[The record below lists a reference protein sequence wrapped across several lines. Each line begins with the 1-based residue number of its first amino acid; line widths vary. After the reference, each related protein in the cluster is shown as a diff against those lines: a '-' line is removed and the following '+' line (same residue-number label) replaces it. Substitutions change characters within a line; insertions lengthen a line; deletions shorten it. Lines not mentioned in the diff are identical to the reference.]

1 MSWDIPIGT
10 DFAGYRIT
18 GILGRGGMSVVYAAE
33 HVSLGRTVAL
43 KLLSPALGRDDS
55 FRDRFTRESQL
66 AARLDHPNIVPIYDA
81 GEAEGFLYIA
91 MRHIEGKDLGS
102 LVGDDGPLSL
112 PQTLFYIEQV
122 ASALDYA
129 HEQGLVHRDIKP
141 ANILVAKPSDRVY
154 LTDFG
159 VAKQTSTRG
168 LTKTGYF
175 LGTFEYAA
183 PEQIEGK
190 GVDGRTD
197 QYALGCVLY
206 ECLSGRPPF
215 DAETETSVIHAHLV
229 DPPPKLTDSRPELP
243 SGLNDIVSTAM
254 AKSKDDRFSSCA
266 ELTRALRRIAMGT
279 EAPAGTVLS
288 APQDRPAASEVAAA
302 PPVPPA
308 SEVSTPATPP
318 PAPPPPATPP
328 AAPREQRTVTM
339 PARRLGIAAA
349 VLLAVIGGAIAAV
362 VILTGSGK
370 SNSSNSKA
378 NGTPINA
385 KGMAAVVPNDLLQYC
400 KKGTPQLGAAET
412 YNCKSPSNVTFF
424 LPDTW
429 QFSLFR
435 NLSALTNAYDT
446 LRSNAL
452 VQRKDF
458 GACNGLVWGGEGPW
472 YHPSETN
479 PGQLG
484 PFAGRRF
491 CYFTTPGREPTIVW
505 THEKLGQSNHINFLG
520 EARSSDPAAHTN
532 LFSWWRFWHHRL
544 GHCEPKKT
552 CSAKL

>member
-1 MSWDIPIGT
+1 
-10 DFAGYRIT
+10 
-18 GILGRGGMSVVYAAE
+18 
-33 HVSLGRTVAL
+33 
-43 KLLSPALGRDDS
+43 
-55 FRDRFTRESQL
+55 
-66 AARLDHPNIVPIYDA
+66 
-81 GEAEGFLYIA
+81 
-91 MRHIEGKDLGS
+91 MRHVEGHDLGT
-102 LVGDDGPLSL
+102 LVSDGGALSL

-141 ANILVAKPSDRVY
+141 ANILIAKPSDRVY

-159 VAKQTSTRG
+159 VAKQTSTKG

-206 ECLSGRPPF
+206 ECLSGKPPF
-215 DAETETSVIHAHLV
+215 EAQTETSVIHAHLV
-229 DPPPKLTDSRPELP
+229 EPPPKLTDSRPDLP
-243 SGLNDIVSTAM
+243 SGLNDVVSTAM

-266 ELTRALRRIAMGT
+266 DLTRALRRIAMGT

-288 APQDRPAASEVAAA
+288 APATRMPASEAASPSVEAPPPAAPPPEAPPAAT
-302 PPVPPA
+302 PPVPPRQ
-308 SEVSTPATPP
+308 S
-318 PAPPPPATPP
+318 
-328 AAPREQRTVTM
+328 RTVTM
-339 PARRLGIAAA
+339 PARRLGLAAA
-349 VLLAVIGGAIAAV
+349 ALLALIGAAIAAV
-362 VILTGSGK
+362 VLLTGGGNSGSAK
-370 SNSSNSKA
+370 SKSG
-378 NGTPINA
+378 GTPVRA
-385 KGMAAVVPNDLLQYC
+385 TGMAAVVPNDLLKYC
-400 KKGTPQLGAAET
+400 KKGTPQLGAAQT

-429 QFSLFR
+429 QLSLFG
-435 NLSALTNAYDT
+435 NLASLNNAYNT

-452 VQRKDF
+452 VQRRNF
-458 GACNGLVWGGEGPW
+458 GACNGLSWGGEGPW

-505 THEKLGQSNHINFLG
+505 THEKLGQSNHIDFLG
-520 EARSSDPAAHTN
+520 VARTSDPAAHTD
-532 LFSWWRFWHHRL
+532 LFSWWRFWHHKL

>member
-18 GILGRGGMSVVYAAE
+18 GVLGRGGMSIVYAAE
-33 HVSLGRTVAL
+33 HVSLGRPVAL
-43 KLLSPALGRDDS
+43 KLLSPALASDDS
-55 FRDRFTRESQL
+55 FRERFTRESQL

-102 LVGDDGPLSL
+102 LVADDGNLSL

-141 ANILVAKPSDRVY
+141 ANILVAKPSDRVF

-206 ECLSGRPPF
+206 ECLSGKPPF
-215 DAETETSVIHAHLV
+215 DAQTETSVIHAHLV
-229 DPPPKLTDSRPELP
+229 EPPPKVTDSRPELP

-254 AKSKDDRFSSCA
+254 AKAKDDRFSSCA

-288 APQDRPAASEVAAA
+288 GPATRS
-302 PPVPPA
+302 PA
-308 SEVSTPATPP
+308 SQEASASVQAPP
-318 PAPPPPATPP
+318 PAPPPPDAPPAATPP
-328 AAPREQRTVTM
+328 AEPRQPRTVTMSM
-339 PARRLGIAAA
+339 PARRLGLVAAA
-349 VLLAVIGGAIAAV
+349 LLAVIGGAIAAV
-362 VILTGSGK
+362 VILTSGGK
-370 SNSSNSKA
+370 SHSSNSKSG
-378 NGTPINA
+378 GTPIKA

-400 KKGTPQLGAAET
+400 TKGTPQLGAAET
-412 YNCKSPSNVTFF
+412 YNCKAPSNVSFF

-435 NLSALTNAYDT
+435 DLPSLTSAYNT
-446 LRSNAL
+446 LRNQAL
-452 VQRKDF
+452 VQRQNF
-458 GACNGLVWGGEGPW
+458 GACNGLVWGGEGIW
-472 YHPSETN
+472 RHPSETN

-491 CYFTTPGREPTIVW
+491 CYFTVPARHPTIVW
-505 THEKLGQSNHINFLG
+505 THEKLGQSNHIDFLG
-520 EARSSDPAAHTN
+520 TAETSDPAAHTD

-552 CSAKL
+552 CTAKL